1 MKPDVVCVCHH
12 PGETRLP
19 YGRLGTLL
27 SERGQGLALLGPAS
41 MSRQNDQC
49 WHRTTRTEHRIYG
62 ILSVSRETCIRAS
75 RFSCCSRGSRVPSF
89 EEGRAMNAR
98 CYRPRRC
105 ASSATRGK
113 QRCPPRHRHVW
124 TLMHRQGCRHI
135 RTWSMHAQYSAIV
148 FHVKPA
154 VCRSL
159 TRFPPIRRQLHD
171 GRGVECQ
178 LVRWPSIRVQ
188 PSSA

>member
-1 MKPDVVCVCHH
+1 VSS

-19 YGRLGTLL
+19 YGHRDTLL
-27 SERGQGLALLGPAS
+27 SEQGRGWRCSDRPQCPVRTISGGIVPAGQS
-41 MSRQNDQC
+41 IG
-49 WHRTTRTEHRIYG
+49 TFG

-89 EEGRAMNAR
+89 EEGCAMNAWR
-98 CYRPRRC
+98 YPPRSS
-105 ASSATRGK
+105 ASSATRGE

-188 PSSA
+188 PGSA